1 MVAKNFDS
9 LIVCTDAQSCAGLES
24 PRARVPY
31 MARGEFA
38 PATMMRADALK
49 LERKHYPPA
58 YAARLN
64 RQACQSTTMDS
75 TSAAASMSRTLAT
88 IPTESR
94 TPDLM
99 ATPAYKKA
107 SYTMSHKRLE
117 HYVLEIGSNLDLP
130 KLELLGEHPTLHAG
144 IVAEPLPCGEL
155 LAPNRSDSGP
165 WAAWVSISNPSRS
178 RTSRLLDS

>member
-1 MVAKNFDS
+1 MSAVGAGVMFGAGRSGRENFDS
-9 LIVCTDAQSCAGLES
+9 LIVRTDAQSCAGLES

-38 PATMMRADALK
+38 PATTMRADALK

-94 TPDLM
+94 TPDLWPRRR
-99 ATPAYKKA
+99 TRRP
-107 SYTMSHKRLE
+107 
-117 HYVLEIGSNLDLP
+117 
-130 KLELLGEHPTLHAG
+130 PT
-144 IVAEPLPCGEL
+144 
-155 LAPNRSDSGP
+155 R
-165 WAAWVSISNPSRS
+165 
-178 RTSRLLDS
+178 

>member
-1 MVAKNFDS
+1 
-9 LIVCTDAQSCAGLES
+9 
-24 PRARVPY
+24 
-31 MARGEFA
+31 
-38 PATMMRADALK
+38 
-49 LERKHYPPA
+49 
-58 YAARLN
+58 
-64 RQACQSTTMDS
+64 
-75 TSAAASMSRTLAT
+75 
-88 IPTESR
+88 
-94 TPDLM
+94 M

-117 HYVLEIGSNLDLP
+117 HHVLEIGSNLDLP

-178 RTSRLLDS
+178 RTSRLLTLEYRQLSHKEEVAADTLLPFSTMAISSRSAGANSPVSTINITPPTPLEQPRDPT